1 MSVANQQ
8 QTNSFTDEANASIG
22 NLAHEAKSS
31 SEPNPSGTYQYI
43 TFTVNKEEYGIDIM
57 SVLEIKGWTETTRL
71 PNQPDYLRGVL
82 NLRGAIVPII
92 DLRHRFGGGHTEASS
107 INVVI
112 IVSIEGRYVGIL
124 VDAVSDILTVSQ
136 NDIQEVPNVDGSSR
150 ENFLSGLVTLNDRMV
165 AILELSQL
173 RAGTDI
179 ISEDE
184 IQPHEEDSKALSSC

>member
-1 MSVANQQ
+1 MSLANQID
-8 QTNSFTDEANASIG
+8 TSNSPGEAESSLSSLVEGAD
-22 NLAHEAKSS
+22 AVAASS
-31 SEPNPSGTYQYI
+31 SPSTYQYI

-71 PNQPDYLRGVL
+71 PNQPEYLRGVL

-92 DLRHRFGGGHTEASS
+92 DLRHRFGGGQTDASS

-136 NDIQEVPNVDGSSR
+136 NDIQEVPNVDGASK

-173 RAGTDI
+173 RAGTEH
-179 ISEDE
+179 ISEALP
-184 IQPHEEDSKALSSC
+184 QSGEEES

>member
-1 MSVANQQ
+1 MSLANQHE
-8 QTNSFTDEANASIG
+8 TSDLPGEANASMG
-22 NLAHEAKSS
+22 NLIDGKKDLEETNS
-31 SEPNPSGTYQYI
+31 PGTFQYI

-112 IVSIEGRYVGIL
+112 IVSIEGRYIGIL
-124 VDAVSDILTVSQ
+124 VDAVSDILTVSK

-179 ISEDE
+179 DIEDLSKNSD
-184 IQPHEEDSKALSSC
+184 EEN